1 MSVLT
6 KEEQDFMDQTRYDGD
21 GRTMIFRAMVS
32 RLKAGWEAMRAERDA
47 ALKLRDDAQRREYET
62 GKMLAHEQAELV
74 RLRKQLAIGDFARHP
89 EAVAKPQA
97 PTSPAAALEP
107 WDITPAAVESLL
119 DKIKELQEDKQR
131 VEDRLSAYL
140 YRRGPI
146 TEQVDMLVDQA
157 MQAKA
162 EVTRLREAC
171 NALPLEQFDKD
182 MSRLD
187 AADFVDNA
195 NAFMEAMSLAR
206 AALAKLEEK
215 P

>member
-1 MSVLT
+1 ML
-6 KEEQDFMDQTRYDGD
+6 
-21 GRTMIFRAMVS
+21 FRS
-32 RLKAGWEAMRAERDA
+32 
-47 ALKLRDDAQRREYET
+47 
-62 GKMLAHEQAELV
+62 
-74 RLRKQLAIGDFARHP
+74 
-89 EAVAKPQA
+89 
-97 PTSPAAALEP
+97 AAALEP

-146 TEQVDMLVDQA
+146 IEQVDMLVDQA